1 MIPRGLLPLLVALAL
16 VMAPSASRAQTSGAR
31 ELFVVVLGTAATP
44 TQELV
49 APLPAALRGN
59 QLYRRA
65 LGSGKSPTYQLCL
78 GFFDTRTEAE
88 EARRELVRSYA
99 DARVI
104 TVSPRERDNVL
115 RALQKPAAASAA
127 PLPPPAPALTAA
139 PAPAVA
145 APAPTAAAPA
155 PAGSADALMA
165 EGRAAIGRENYTA
178 AIRAFTQLVALPE
191 NPLTRDGQEFLA
203 LSYERR
209 GDVVRARLEYENYL
223 KRYPEGED
231 STRVRQRLA
240 NLRSASSSPPLRAAV
255 GTGSEWRSLVVGSL
269 SQFYYRGNSKI
280 DSQQTIANTLNQST
294 LSMTDQSALITSV
307 DLSARYLNDTHDNRI
322 VLRDTDTRNFLDR
335 EKDLNR
341 LNAAYYD
348 YRYKP
353 ADFSARLGRQPG
365 NSGGMLGI
373 FDGAMLG
380 YGLAPRVR
388 LNVAG
393 GEPVNPGFSIESQR
407 RFLGVGTDIGLF
419 SERLTGS
426 AYFLRQDVDG
436 IVDRE
441 VAGLELRYFAPE
453 GALTALFDYDT
464 VFQHVN
470 IATVQG
476 NWVAPWK
483 TMYTVAADYR
493 MAPALQ
499 TTTATIGEGTTSIRT
514 LLQTY
519 SEEELRQRARA
530 LTAQT
535 AFASAGFTHPLSRVW
550 QLGMNY
556 SVSRISHTDGTNNV
570 PGTPGT
576 GYVHTLTGQVIGTGL
591 FATRDVNVVS
601 ISEVTSPDYRGFSGR
616 LASRA
621 PLDEHWTLDA
631 SVFWYRQSNENGSDL
646 QRVSPNLRLGYLWG
660 RSVTLEVEGGIE
672 NSANHSPI
680 AEDKTRRTYFSLGY
694 RWDF

>member
-1 MIPRGLLPLLVALAL
+1 MNPRGLLAPLVALAL
-16 VMAPSASRAQTSGAR
+16 AVAPFAARAQTPSKR
-31 ELFVVVLGTAATP
+31 ELFVVVLGTATST
-44 TQELV
+44 TQQLP

-59 QLYRRA
+59 QLYWRA
-65 LGSGKSPTYQLCL
+65 LGSGESITYQLCL
-78 GFFDTRTEAE
+78 GFFDARSEAE
-88 EARRELVRSYA
+88 EARRELVKSYA

-115 RALQKPAAASAA
+115 RALQKPGVASAA
-127 PLPPPAPALTAA
+127 PPPPP
-139 PAPAVA
+139 
-145 APAPTAAAPA
+145 AAPA

-165 EGRAAIGRENYTA
+165 EGRAAIGRENYAA
-178 AIRAFTQLVALPE
+178 AIRAFSQLVALPE
-191 NPLTRDGQEFLA
+191 NPLSRDGQEFLA

-209 GDVVRARLEYENYL
+209 GDVSRARLEYENYL
-223 KRYPEGED
+223 NRYPEGED

-240 NLRSASSSPPLRAAV
+240 NLSPASASQRLRAPVEA
-255 GTGSEWRSLVVGSL
+255 GSGWRSIVVGGL

-280 DSQQTIANTLNQST
+280 DSQVTIANTLNQST
-294 LSMTDQSALITSV
+294 LSLMDQSALITSV
-307 DLSARYLNDTHDNRI
+307 DLSARYLNETHDNRI
-322 VLRDTDTRNFLDR
+322 VVRDTDTRNFLDR

-353 ADFSARLGRQPG
+353 GDFSARLGRQPG

-380 YGLAPRVR
+380 YGVAPRVR

-393 GEPVNPGFSIESQR
+393 GQPVNPGFSIDSEQ

-419 SERLTGS
+419 SERWTGS

-436 IVDRE
+436 IVDRQ
-441 VAGLELRYFAPE
+441 VGGLELRYFAPE
-453 GALTALFDYDT
+453 GALTSMLDYDT
-464 VFQHVN
+464 VFNHVN
-470 IATVQG
+470 IATMQG

-483 TMYTVAADYR
+483 TVYNFAADYR

-499 TTTATIGEGTTSIRT
+499 TTTAIIGEGTTSIRT
-514 LLQTY
+514 LLQSY

-535 AFASAGFTHPLSRVW
+535 AFASAGFTHPLSKTW
-550 QLGMNY
+550 QLGANY
-556 SVSRISHTDGTNNV
+556 NVSRISHTDGTNNV

-576 GYVHTLTGQVIGTGL
+576 GWIHTLTGQAIGTGL
-591 FATRDVNVVS
+591 LATRDVSVVS
-601 ISEVTSPDYRGFSGR
+601 ISEVTSPDYRGFAGR
-616 LASRA
+616 LAIRA
-621 PLDEHWTLDA
+621 PLDESWTLDA
-631 SVFWYRQSNENGSDL
+631 SMFWYQQVNENDSEL
-646 QRVSPNLRLGYLWG
+646 HRLSPNLRLGYRWG
-660 RSVTLEVEGGIE
+660 RSVTLEIEGGIE
-672 NSANHSPI
+672 NSDNRSPI
-680 AEDKTRRTYFSLGY
+680 AEDKTRRTYFSAGY

>member
-16 VMAPSASRAQTSGAR
+16 VMAPSASRAQTSGTR
-31 ELFVVVLGTAATP
+31 DLFVVVLGTAATP

-78 GFFDTRTEAE
+78 GFFDTRSEAE
-88 EARRELVRSYA
+88 EARRELARSYA

-115 RALQKPAAASAA
+115 RALQKPGTASAA
-127 PLPPPAPALTAA
+127 PLPPPAPAAAAAA
-139 PAPAVA
+139 PAPAA
-145 APAPTAAAPA
+145 AA

-178 AIRAFTQLVALPE
+178 AIRAFAQLVALPE

-209 GDVVRARLEYENYL
+209 GDVARARLEYENYL

-240 NLRSASSSPPLRAAV
+240 NLRPVSSSAPLRAAV

-280 DSQQTIANTLNQST
+280 DAQQTIANTLNQST

-322 VLRDTDTRNFLDR
+322 VIRDTDTRNFLDR

-393 GEPVNPGFSIESQR
+393 GEPVNPGFSIESER

-419 SERLTGS
+419 SERLAGS

-535 AFASAGFTHPLSRVW
+535 AFASAGFTHPLSRTW

-601 ISEVTSPDYRGFSGR
+601 ISEVTSPDFRGFAGR

-631 SVFWYRQSNENGSDL
+631 SVFWYRQSNENGSEL

-672 NSANHSPI
+672 NSHNRSPM

>member
-1 MIPRGLLPLLVALAL
+1 MIPRGLLPLLVALVLAL
-16 VMAPSASRAQTSGAR
+16 APFAARSQTSGAR
-31 ELFVVVLGTAATP
+31 ELFVVVLGTAATT
-44 TQELV
+44 TQQLP

-59 QLYRRA
+59 QLYWRA
-65 LGSGKSPTYQLCL
+65 LRSGQSITYQLCL
-78 GFFDTRTEAE
+78 GFFDTRSEAD
-88 EARRELVRSYA
+88 EARRELVKSYA

-104 TVSPRERDNVL
+104 SVSPRERDNVL
-115 RALQKPAAASAA
+115 RALQKPGAAAAV
-127 PLPPPAPALTAA
+127 PPPPPPAP
-139 PAPAVA
+139 
-145 APAPTAAAPA
+145 AAPA

-165 EGRAAIGRENYTA
+165 QGRAAIGREDYA
-178 AIRAFTQLVALPE
+178 AAARAFAQLVALPE
-191 NPLTRDGQEFLA
+191 NPLSRDGQEFLA

-209 GDVVRARLEYENYL
+209 GDVARARLEYENYL
-223 KRYPEGED
+223 RRYPEGED

-240 NLRSASSSPPLRAAV
+240 NLRPVSSSAPLRAPVEA
-255 GTGSEWRSLVVGSL
+255 GSGWRSLVVGSL

-280 DSQQTIANTLNQST
+280 DSQATIANTLNQST
-294 LSMTDQSALITSV
+294 LSLTDQSALITGV

-322 VLRDTDTRNFLDR
+322 VIRDTDTLNFLDR
-335 EKDLNR
+335 TKDLNR

-348 YRYKP
+348 YKYKP

-388 LNVAG
+388 VNVAG
-393 GEPVNPGFSIESQR
+393 GEPVNPGFSIDSQR
-407 RFLGVGTDIGLF
+407 RFVGVGTDIGLF

-436 IVDRE
+436 IVDRQ
-441 VAGLELRYFAPE
+441 VGGLELRYFAPE
-453 GALTALFDYDT
+453 GALTSLLDYDT

-483 TMYTVAADYR
+483 TVYNFAADYR

-499 TTTATIGEGTTSIRT
+499 TTTATIGEGTTSVRT

-535 AFASAGFTHPLSRVW
+535 AFASAGFTHPLSRMW
-550 QLGMNY
+550 QLGANY
-556 SVSRISHTDGTNNV
+556 SVSRISHTDGTNNA
-570 PGTPGT
+570 PGTPGS
-576 GYVHTLTGQVIGTGL
+576 GWVHTLTGQVIGTGL
-591 FATRDVNVVS
+591 LATRDVNVLS
-601 ISEVTSPDYRGFSGR
+601 LSGVTSPDYRGFSGR

-621 PLDEHWTLDA
+621 PLDEDWTLDA
-631 SVFWYRQSNENGSDL
+631 SLFWYRQSNENGSDL
-646 QRVSPNLRLGYLWG
+646 QRLSPNLRLGYRLG
-660 RSVTLEVEGGIE
+660 RSVTLEIEGGIE
-672 NSANHSPI
+672 NSSNHSPI